1 MPRAPQGPLRGTAE
15 GDRIRADPRQQEGH
29 GQMLTLFDGKRFAQS
44 VRLRQLAADHER
56 KQQDRLNTP

>member
-1 MPRAPQGPLRGTAE
+1 
-15 GDRIRADPRQQEGH
+15 
-29 GQMLTLFDGKRFAQS
+29 MLTLFDGKRFAQS